1 MDENKKKQEETKQD
15 ETKQQPKPQ
24 GKPYCPP
31 PALPWMDAVDGIK
44 YDFNDGMRVKI
55 PKSAPRKYRVV
66 FADTDSG
73 LVVYS
78 ADVEADSYI
87 ASVKKYFI
95 RWKLIIYEQGK
106 FDKPIFEHEMDFVGK
121 DVLIPIPD
129 GAMGDTIAWFSYLER
144 FQQMTKCKL
153 HVVMAPWMR
162 EIFEKQYPQYVWTTK
177 EEAEK
182 MKPYATYR
190 VGLYFVENA
199 QDYQP
204 VDFRKVGLHH
214 AIGYMLGLEKQL
226 GDYPPKV
233 DLSAPRQIK
242 EKYVC
247 IATKAS
253 SACKFWNN
261 PCGWRE
267 LVKHLKAKGYR
278 VLCIDKDHEISV
290 GTTCYSMPYGAED
303 FTGACPLQERI
314 NLIKDAD
321 LFIGCSSGLAWLA
334 WCCLPKDR
342 IIMINTFTEAWN
354 EFECKHITNIH
365 VCHGC
370 WNDTRYK
377 FEHGNFL
384 YCPCYKEN
392 IDLFQCGRY
401 IGSDMVIAEVD
412 DTIERINQ

>member
-1 MDENKKKQEETKQD
+1 MSEEKTEKTEKTEKKDE
-15 ETKQQPKPQ
+15 KQQQQKPQ
-24 GKPYCPP
+24 KPYCPP

-44 YDFNDGMRVKI
+44 FDFNDGLRVKI
-55 PKSAPRKYRVV
+55 PKNAPRKYRVV
-66 FADTDSG
+66 FCDMDSG

-95 RWKLIIYEQGK
+95 NWKLMIFEQGK
-106 FDKPIFEHEMDFVGK
+106 FDKPIFEHEMDCENQP
-121 DVLIPIPD
+121 VLIPIPD
-129 GAMGDTIAWFSYLER
+129 GALGDTIAWFSYLER
-144 FQQMTKCKL
+144 FQKMTKCNV
-153 HVVMAPWMR
+153 HVVMSPWIR
-162 EIFEKQYPQYVWTTK
+162 EIFEAQYPQYTWTTK

-182 MKPYATYR
+182 MKPYATFR
-190 VGLYFVENA
+190 IGLYFAENA

-204 VDFRKVGLHH
+204 IDFRKVGLHH
-214 AIGYMLGLEKQL
+214 AVGYMLGLEKQL
-226 GDYPPKV
+226 GDCPPQV
-233 DLSAPRQIK
+233 DLSAQRQIN
-242 EKYVC
+242 EKYVV
-247 IATKAS
+247 IACKAS

-261 PCGWRE
+261 PSGWRE
-267 LVKHLKAKGYR
+267 LVSHLKSKGYR

-334 WCCLPKDR
+334 WCCLPPER
-342 IIMINTFTEAWN
+342 IVMINTFTEAWN
-354 EFECKHITNIH
+354 EFQCRHITNIH

-384 YCPCYKEN
+384 YCPRYEN
-392 IDLFQCGRY
+392 DLDKFACGRY
-401 IGSDMVIAEVD
+401 IGTDMVIAEVD
-412 DTIERINQ
+412 EALGV